1 MNMNRRSFL
10 LAGAATCSLS
20 VAPALHAQLGSRAVR
35 PEDFGARGDGR
46 TDDTVALQRCLEAA
60 GPGGVVELRPR
71 AVYLVDTNWQ
81 PSWNDFGGL
90 KLLDGQTLRLNG
102 AELRA
107 LPSSQPRGAVV
118 QGFRT
123 RDWRILGPGRITGER
138 NRHRGEGG
146 EWGMGIAAWKSTGWS
161 IEGVAVTNCWGD
173 GIYVGTPGESGYCQD
188 FLIRD
193 VAIANCRRNG
203 ISVVAGRDGRILG
216 VDIRDV
222 NGTAPRG
229 GIDLE
234 PDSHDAPNRNIL
246 IADGRIGG
254 DLAVGIYVVVANENI
269 RIERMDIEA
278 DNSGIIVSNNLN
290 GVRIAN
296 SVVRSRVGGQEGA
309 AIRTVGQPSGIRSL
323 HIIGNRLSGGGYFV
337 VDIPERGYRDIV
349 VSTNEIRASNRG
361 VVGIARIHAG
371 TFTNNACVM
380 GAGAG
385 PSGEF
390 FLHLVDVRY
399 GGNSFRNETSEP
411 LRGLYIR
418 STALGREDYRGPNI
432 TQVISND

>member
-60 GPGGVVELRPR
+60 GPGGVVELRPG
-71 AVYLVDTNWQ
+71 AVYIVDTNWQ
-81 PSWNDFGGL
+81 PTWNDFGGL

-118 QGFRT
+118 QAFRT

-161 IEGVAVTNCWGD
+161 IEGVGVTNCWGD
-173 GIYVGTPGESGYCQD
+173 GIYVGTPGEPGYCQD

-193 VAIANCRRNG
+193 VAIADCRRNG

-222 NGTAPRG
+222 NGTNPKG

-234 PDSHDAPNRNIL
+234 PDNPAAPNRNIL

-254 DLAVGIYVVVANENI
+254 DLEVGIYVVVASENI
-269 RIERMDIEA
+269 RIERMDIA
-278 DNSGIIVSNNLN
+278 AHNSGVIVSHHSN
-290 GVRIAN
+290 GIHIADSRIH
-296 SVVRSRVGGQEGA
+296 SRIGGREGA
-309 AIRTVGQPSGIRSL
+309 AIRSVGQPSGIRGVAVTGCTL
-323 HIIGNRLSGGGYFV
+323 TGGGDFV
-337 VDIPERGYRDIV
+337 VDFFGEGYRDLV
-349 VSTNEIRASNRG
+349 VSGNVIRASNPG
-361 VVGIARIHAG
+361 TKGIARLHSG
-371 TFTNNACVM
+371 TFTGNQCVM
-380 GAGAG
+380 GATAG

-390 FLHLVDVRY
+390 FLHLLGARY
-399 GGNSFRNETSEP
+399 GGNSFRNETGEP